1 MKHFL
6 LRLGLD
12 LRKLILISTILSVS
26 GLFVVSIFI
35 LNYVIKQQLI
45 QNSLSINEKYAEKIA
60 TSANQH
66 FSDMI
71 QELDYSARLLE
82 KNFYNT
88 QVRKEEVQRLKNQ
101 SNNFNSVLLVGQNKH
116 ILAYAP
122 NTLKLNFN
130 HAYSTSGID
139 GSIEKKKTYIS
150 SPYWSISNNLIVMM
164 SQPIYD
170 KTHQY
175 LGLISGTIYLQEQ
188 NLINTM
194 LNTQYDYKKSYMYVI
209 DQHNRIIFHPDKKRI
224 GEKIINN
231 TGLDYINKNIKG
243 SIRLKNSLGIDNL
256 AGFAHIPSVNWI
268 VVSQQPTDDLLA
280 QANTLISKVSIGI
293 FIFYFFIFLL
303 IWYISSFISSP
314 LNRLARMASML
325 NHADIEN
332 KIKEVDPW
340 YFEVLKFRTSLL
352 MSSETFSHRIA
363 ELKHRVNTDP
373 LTGLYNRR
381 GMQLFLNELLETR
394 TEFAVL
400 AIDIDFFKKINDQY
414 GHDQGDVVLK
424 TLAQIMQT
432 NFRDHDICCRSG
444 GEEFLVLMTTAD
456 PSVAYKAAERLRT
469 TMQQTNINGMGEITI
484 SIGIAFWFKDAED
497 ISEVL
502 KLADNK
508 LYEAKHAGRNC
519 TKSTAT

>member
-1 MKHFL
+1 
-6 LRLGLD
+6 
-12 LRKLILISTILSVS
+12 
-26 GLFVVSIFI
+26 
-35 LNYVIKQQLI
+35 
-45 QNSLSINEKYAEKIA
+45 
-60 TSANQH
+60 
-66 FSDMI
+66 
-71 QELDYSARLLE
+71 
-82 KNFYNT
+82 
-88 QVRKEEVQRLKNQ
+88 
-101 SNNFNSVLLVGQNKH
+101 
-116 ILAYAP
+116 
-122 NTLKLNFN
+122 
-130 HAYSTSGID
+130 
-139 GSIEKKKTYIS
+139 
-150 SPYWSISNNLIVMM
+150 M
-164 SQPIYD
+164 SQPIYN

-231 TGLDYINKNIKG
+231 TGLDYINKNTKG

-268 VVSQQPTDDLLA
+268 VVSQQPTEDLLA
-280 QANTLISKVSIGI
+280 QANTLILKVSVGI
-293 FIFYFFIFLL
+293 FIFYLFIFLL
-303 IWYISSFISSP
+303 VWYISSFISSP

-325 NHADIEN
+325 NQAEIQD

-352 MSSETFSHRIA
+352 LSSETFSHRIA
-363 ELKHRVNTDP
+363 ELKHHVNTDP

-400 AIDIDFFKKINDQY
+400 AIDIDFFKQINDQY

-456 PSVAYKAAERLRT
+456 PSVAYKVAERLRT
-469 TMQQTNINGMGEITI
+469 TMQQTNIDGMGEITI
-484 SIGIAFWFKDAED
+484 SIGVAFWPHDAED
-497 ISEVL
+497 VSEVL

-519 TKSTAT
+519 TKSTAV

>member
-1 MKHFL
+1 ML
-6 LRLGLD
+6 
-12 LRKLILISTILSVS
+12 
-26 GLFVVSIFI
+26 
-35 LNYVIKQQLI
+35 
-45 QNSLSINEKYAEKIA
+45 
-60 TSANQH
+60 
-66 FSDMI
+66 

-88 QVRKEEVQRLKNQ
+88 QVRKEEVKRLKNQ

-122 NTLKLNFN
+122 SSLDFNFGQ
-130 HAYSTSGID
+130 AYNSLGIVEST
-139 GSIEKKKTYIS
+139 EKKKTYIS
-150 SPYWSISNNLIVMM
+150 SPYWSLRNNLVVMM

-175 LGLISGTIYLQEQ
+175 LGMISGTIYLQKN

-209 DQHNRIIFHPDKKRI
+209 DQHNRIIFHPDKNRI

-231 TGLDYINKNIKG
+231 TGLDYINQHKNG

-280 QANTLISKVSIGI
+280 QANTLILKVSIGI
-293 FIFYFFIFLL
+293 FFFYLFIFLL
-303 IWYISSFISSP
+303 VWYISSFISSP

-325 NHADIEN
+325 NQAEIEN

-352 MSSETFSHRIA
+352 MSSESFSHRIA

-373 LTGLYNRR
+373 LTGFFVHDKFHRTLILS
-381 GMQLFLNELLETR
+381 GFCFLKIAKISLNSS
-394 TEFAVL
+394 
-400 AIDIDFFKKINDQY
+400 FFPKPIK
-414 GHDQGDVVLK
+414 
-424 TLAQIMQT
+424 
-432 NFRDHDICCRSG
+432 R
-444 GEEFLVLMTTAD
+444 
-456 PSVAYKAAERLRT
+456 
-469 TMQQTNINGMGEITI
+469 
-484 SIGIAFWFKDAED
+484 
-497 ISEVL
+497 
-502 KLADNK
+502 
-508 LYEAKHAGRNC
+508 
-519 TKSTAT
+519 

>member
-1 MKHFL
+1 
-6 LRLGLD
+6 
-12 LRKLILISTILSVS
+12 
-26 GLFVVSIFI
+26 
-35 LNYVIKQQLI
+35 
-45 QNSLSINEKYAEKIA
+45 
-60 TSANQH
+60 
-66 FSDMI
+66 
-71 QELDYSARLLE
+71 
-82 KNFYNT
+82 
-88 QVRKEEVQRLKNQ
+88 
-101 SNNFNSVLLVGQNKH
+101 
-116 ILAYAP
+116 
-122 NTLKLNFN
+122 
-130 HAYSTSGID
+130 
-139 GSIEKKKTYIS
+139 
-150 SPYWSISNNLIVMM
+150 M

-175 LGLISGTIYLQEQ
+175 LGLISGTIYLQRK
-188 NLINTM
+188 NLLNTM

-209 DQHNRIIFHPDKKRI
+209 DQHNRIIFHPDKNRI

-231 TGLDYINKNIKG
+231 TGLDYINHHKNG

-280 QANTLISKVSIGI
+280 QANTLILKVSVGI
-293 FIFYFFIFLL
+293 FIFYLFIFLL
-303 IWYISSFISSP
+303 VWYISSFISSP

-352 MSSETFSHRIA
+352 MSSETFSDRIA

-400 AIDIDFFKKINDQY
+400 AIDIDFFKQINDQY

-424 TLAQIMQT
+424 TLAQIMLT
-432 NFRDHDICCRSG
+432 NFREQDVCCRSG

-456 PSVAYKAAERLRT
+456 ANVVYKAAERLRK
-469 TMQQTNINGMGEITI
+469 TMQETTINQMGQITI
-484 SIGIAFWFKDAED
+484 SVGIAFWPRDAED
-497 ISEVL
+497 VSDVL

-508 LYEAKHAGRNC
+508 LYEAKHDGRNC
-519 TKSTAT
+519 TKSTAV